1 MAMTID
7 LPFHLASVSARLRA
21 GEKKNS
27 AAILNFTQSKAMKK
41 PLDAPI
47 TVRVVAHTIRAL
59 FRKSKPLVN
68 EWFARTPEGSV
79 LAAPGRGT
87 EKLSLQRC
95 DSLTLLFA
103 KTFYLPSVQPGVFL
117 VKSGKKRTRNKAGS
131 FSAYLTERI
140 NSLNR
145 LAYFLFFSATIAA
158 TATTAR
164 AAAPIGA
171 AAPVFGL
178 PSSTT
183 VSPPSVEALLLQ
195 EQWALLLRRQQG

>member
-21 GEKKNS
+21 REKKNS

-87 EKLSLQRC
+87 EKLSLHRLLRC
-95 DSLTLLFA
+95 WQTGSLWFSCLSL
-103 KTFYLPSVQPGVFL
+103 Q
-117 VKSGKKRTRNKAGS
+117 AGR
-131 FSAYLTERI
+131 F
-140 NSLNR
+140 
-145 LAYFLFFSATIAA
+145 
-158 TATTAR
+158 
-164 AAAPIGA
+164 PQK
-171 AAPVFGL
+171 
-178 PSSTT
+178 
-183 VSPPSVEALLLQ
+183 PPSPYEKSSAFISLF
-195 EQWALLLRRQQG
+195 